1 MPSSCVTK
9 FNTVS
14 HTREERA
21 TASHRMVW
29 RNARHAHKVC
39 RLVRPL
45 NVPLAIAEI
54 ELELKSLRRIH
65 ARQAHQPGYLHH
77 AFHQTFDINER
88 VATYSVVTE
97 LSPVKVPLAIDV
109 FLLLIKSLQARGCAR
124 LTTSAP
130 SVPSNCI
137 RTNNHPQMS
146 ESRRTVG

>member
-77 AFHQTFDINER
+77 AFHQTFDTCVHHAQDCHGHQAIER
-88 VATYSVVTE
+88 AARYCGNLVVVEVPVARS
-97 LSPVKVPLAIDV
+97 
-109 FLLLIKSLQARGCAR
+109 
-124 LTTSAP
+124 TS
-130 SVPSNCI
+130 
-137 RTNNHPQMS
+137 
-146 ESRRTVG
+146 